1 MSKTDQLMARFV
13 IPVAVIIAVFAAVA
27 TGAAYWS

>member
-1 MSKTDQLMARFV
+1 MSRTDQVMARFV
-13 IPVAVIIAVFAAVA
+13 IPVAIIIAVFAVAA